1 MERTGGMIRR
11 KSTLNET
18 TQNTICARPAMLR
31 LPHVYRPGY
40 ICVAGPAVFS
50 LATASAVAH
59 GTRMA
64 LPCLTANS

>member
-18 TQNTICARPAMLR
+18 AQPTICARPALLR
-31 LPHVYRPGY
+31 LPHMHRPGY
-40 ICVAGPAVFS
+40 ICVAGPAVFI
-50 LATASAVAH
+50 LATTSAVAH
-59 GTRMA
+59 GMQMA